1 MDVPRRKGYK
11 MTQEVLAPKHDVD
24 ALNKSLETPKLD
36 PVLLAIAN
44 DYLAGE
50 GVDKISKEYGVS
62 QDRVAAVLDKDDVRK
77 YIDNVYVTQGYLN
90 RVRRMKLV
98 NQVIEQKVQDAL
110 ESGVWSKRDLLDWM
124 KHLNELEET
133 AKPKKASPQVAV
145 QINNYDKLMKD
156 LFNGNG

>member
-1 MDVPRRKGYK
+1 

-50 GVDKISKEYGVS
+50 GVDKISKEYGVT

-90 RVRRMKLV
+90 RVRRMALV

>member
-1 MDVPRRKGYK
+1 

-62 QDRVAAVLDKDDVRK
+62 QDRVTAVLDKDDVRK

-90 RVRRMKLV
+90 RVRRMALV

>member
-1 MDVPRRKGYK
+1 
-11 MTQEVLAPKHDVD
+11 MTQEILAPKHDVD

-50 GVDKISKEYGVS
+50 DVDKISKEYGVS
-62 QDRVAAVLDKDDVRK
+62 QDRIAAVLDKDDVKK

-124 KHLNELEET
+124 KHLNDLEET
-133 AKPKKASPQVAV
+133 AKPKKQSPQVAIQV
-145 QINNYDKLMKD
+145 NNYDKLMKD

>member
-1 MDVPRRKGYK
+1 

-50 GVDKISKEYGVS
+50 GVDKIAEEYGVS
-62 QDRVAAVLDKDDVRK
+62 QDRVAAVLDKDEVRK

>member
-1 MDVPRRKGYK
+1 
-11 MTQEVLAPKHDVD
+11 MTQEILAPKHDVD

-50 GVDKISKEYGVS
+50 DVDKISKEYGVS
-62 QDRVAAVLDKDDVRK
+62 LDRIAAVLDKDDVKK

-124 KHLNELEET
+124 KHLNDLEEV
-133 AKPKKASPQVAV
+133 AKPKKTAPQVAIQV
-145 QINNYDKLMKD
+145 NNYDKLMKD

>member
-1 MDVPRRKGYK
+1 

-50 GVDKISKEYGVS
+50 GVDKIAKEYGVS

-90 RVRRMKLV
+90 RVRRMALV

>member
-1 MDVPRRKGYK
+1 MK
-11 MTQEVLAPKHDVD
+11 QEVLSPKHDID

-36 PVLLAIAN
+36 PVLLSIAN
-44 DYLAGE
+44 DYLDGQ
-50 GVDKISKEYGVS
+50 DIDQISKEYGVT
-62 QDRVAAVLDKDDVRK
+62 QDRVAAALDQTDVRK

-133 AKPKKASPQVAV
+133 AKPKKATPQVAV
-145 QINNYDKLMKD
+145 QINNYDRLMKD
-156 LFNGNG
+156 LFNAG

>member
-1 MDVPRRKGYK
+1 

-62 QDRVAAVLDKDDVRK
+62 QDRVTAVLDKDDVRK

>member
-1 MDVPRRKGYK
+1 
-11 MTQEVLAPKHDVD
+11 MTQEILAPKHDVD

-50 GVDKISKEYGVS
+50 DVDKISKEYGVS
-62 QDRVAAVLDKDDVRK
+62 QDRIAAVLDKDDVKK

>member
-1 MDVPRRKGYK
+1 MS
-11 MTQEVLAPKHDVD
+11 QEVLAPKHDID

-36 PVLLAIAN
+36 PVLLAISN
-44 DYLAGE
+44 DYLDGRDL
-50 GVDKISKEYGVS
+50 DKISEEYGVT
-62 QDRVAAVLDKDDVRK
+62 QDRVAAVLEKDDVKK

-124 KHLNELEET
+124 KHLNDLEET
-133 AKPKKASPQVAV
+133 AKPKKQSPQVAIQV
-145 QINNYDKLMKD
+145 NNYDKLMKD

>member
-1 MDVPRRKGYK
+1 MS
-11 MTQEVLAPKHDVD
+11 QEILAPKHDVD

-44 DYLAGE
+44 DYLDGRDL
-50 GVDKISKEYGVS
+50 DKISEEYGVT
-62 QDRVAAVLDKDDVRK
+62 QDRVAAVLEKDDVKK

-110 ESGVWSKRDLLDWM
+110 ESGVWSNRDLLDSM
-124 KHLNELEET
+124 KHLN
-133 AKPKKASPQVAV
+133 
-145 QINNYDKLMKD
+145 D
-156 LFNGNG
+156 

>member
-1 MDVPRRKGYK
+1 
-11 MTQEVLAPKHDVD
+11 MTQEIVAPKHGVD
-24 ALNKSLETPKLD
+24 ALNKSLVTPKLD

-50 GVDKISKEYGVS
+50 GLDKIAKEYGVS
-62 QDRVAAVLDKDDVRK
+62 QDRVTAVLDKNDVRK

-90 RVRRMKLV
+90 RVRRLNLV
-98 NQVIEQKVQDAL
+98 NKVIEQKVEDAL

-133 AKPKKASPQVAV
+133 AKPKKAAPQVAV

-156 LFNGNG
+156 LFHGS

>member
-1 MDVPRRKGYK
+1 

-50 GVDKISKEYGVS
+50 GVDKIAKEYGVS

>member
-1 MDVPRRKGYK
+1 MS
-11 MTQEVLAPKHDVD
+11 QEVLAPKHDVD

-44 DYLAGE
+44 DYLDGCDL
-50 GVDKISKEYGVS
+50 DKISEEYGVT
-62 QDRVAAVLDKDDVRK
+62 QDRVAAVLEKDDVKK

-124 KHLNELEET
+124 KHLNDLEET
-133 AKPKKASPQVAV
+133 AKPKKQSPQVAIQV
-145 QINNYDKLMKD
+145 NNYDKLMKD

>member
-1 MDVPRRKGYK
+1 
-11 MTQEVLAPKHDVD
+11 MT
-24 ALNKSLETPKLD
+24 
-36 PVLLAIAN
+36 
-44 DYLAGE
+44 
-50 GVDKISKEYGVS
+50 
-62 QDRVAAVLDKDDVRK
+62 QDRVAAVLEKDDVKK

-124 KHLNELEET
+124 KHLNDLEET
-133 AKPKKASPQVAV
+133 AKPKKQSPQVAIQV
-145 QINNYDKLMKD
+145 NNYDKLMKD

>member
-1 MDVPRRKGYK
+1 
-11 MTQEVLAPKHDVD
+11 MTQEILAPKHEVD

-44 DYLAGE
+44 DSLAGAD
-50 GVDKISKEYGVS
+50 VDKISKEYGVS
-62 QDRVAAVLDKDDVRK
+62 QDRIAAVLDKDDVKK

-124 KHLNELEET
+124 KHLNDLEEV
-133 AKPKKASPQVAV
+133 AKPKKAAPQVAIQV
-145 QINNYDKLMKD
+145 NHYDKLMKD

>member
-1 MDVPRRKGYK
+1 MDVPRRRGYK

-62 QDRVAAVLDKDDVRK
+62 QDRVTAVLDKDDVRK

-90 RVRRMKLV
+90 RVRRMALV

>member
-1 MDVPRRKGYK
+1 MS
-11 MTQEVLAPKHDVD
+11 QEVLAPKHDID

-44 DYLAGE
+44 DYLGGSDIE
-50 GVDKISKEYGVS
+50 KISEEYGVT
-62 QDRVAAVLDKDDVRK
+62 QDRVAAVLDKDDVKK

-124 KHLNELEET
+124 KHLNDLEET
-133 AKPKKASPQVAV
+133 VKPKKQSPQVAIQV
-145 QINNYDKLMKD
+145 NNYDKLMKD

>member
-1 MDVPRRKGYK
+1 MK
-11 MTQEVLAPKHDVD
+11 QEVLAPKHDVD

-36 PVLLAIAN
+36 PVLLSIAN
-44 DYLAGE
+44 DYLDGQ
-50 GVDKISKEYGVS
+50 DINQISKEYGVTE
-62 QDRVAAVLDKDDVRK
+62 DRLAAALDQTEVRK

-90 RVRRMKLV
+90 RVRRMNLV

-133 AKPKKASPQVAV
+133 AKPKKAAPQVAL
-145 QINNYDKLMKD
+145 QINNYDRLMKD
-156 LFNGNG
+156 LFNAS

>member
-1 MDVPRRKGYK
+1 